1 MKTEDKFLLSSG
13 ISFVLLFIFEIISYN
28 INTDNM
34 KYETLLKWFDVSL
47 VITVILV
54 ISMIVSFIGFFISYK
69 IEHGNFPKSSNQNQQ
84 KIPKNLF
91 NTAIVLS
98 VLVPPIGLTMFG
110 VLFVYY
116 KIRFW

>member
-13 ISFVLLFIFEIISYN
+13 ISFVLLFIFEIISHN

-34 KYETLLKWFDVSL
+34 KYEMLLKWLDISL
-47 VITVILV
+47 IIIVILV

-69 IEHGNFPKSSNQNQQ
+69 IEHGSFLKSSNPTPQ

-98 VLVPPIGLTMFG
+98 VLVPPIGWTMFG

-116 KIRFW
+116 KIRF

>member
-13 ISFVLLFIFEIISYN
+13 MSFVVLFIFEIISHN

-34 KYETLLKWFDVSL
+34 EYTTLLKWLNISL

-69 IEHGNFPKSSNQNQQ
+69 IEHGSFPKSSNPTPQ
-84 KIPKNLF
+84 KIPQNLL
-91 NTAIVLS
+91 NIAIVLS
-98 VLVPPIGLTMFG
+98 VLVPPIGWVMFG

-116 KIRFW
+116 KVRF

>member
-1 MKTEDKFLLSSG
+1 MKAEDKFLLSSG
-13 ISFVLLFIFEIISYN
+13 MSFVILFIFEIISYN

-34 KYETLLKWFDVSL
+34 EYTTLLKWLNISL

-54 ISMIVSFIGFFISYK
+54 ISMIVSFVGFFISYK
-69 IEHGNFPKSSNQNQQ
+69 IEHGNFPKSSNPTSQ
-84 KIPKNLF
+84 KIPENLF

-98 VLVPPIGLTMFG
+98 GLLPPIGWSMFG

-116 KIRFW
+116 KVRF